1 VRADVSRAA
10 LVAIATLS
18 SFALA
23 GCGKKAPGE
32 VAAVI
37 DAQRETAIKVAE
49 NAAKACP
56 AAKDRAPFAKN
67 PSAAALPPP
76 NPAKGTSLDTEPKI
90 VDVFV
95 MCSWPDPRQPSGE
108 MWAGTALPSL
118 RGTSQV
124 PLITVTMPEDMVE
137 DTCSKKPHDCAQV
150 VTPSR
155 FAKAQ
160 KSADF
165 RIVRPTSDGGE
176 AEVRIIIAID

>member
-1 VRADVSRAA
+1 V
-10 LVAIATLS
+10 
-18 SFALA
+18 
-23 GCGKKAPGE
+23 
-32 VAAVI
+32 
-37 DAQRETAIKVAE
+37 
-49 NAAKACP
+49 CP

-67 PSAAALPPP
+67 PSGAALPPP

-95 MCSWPDPRQPSGE
+95 MCSWPDPRSPGSD
-108 MWAGTALPSL
+108 MWAGTGLPAL

-124 PLITVTMPEDMVE
+124 PLITVTMPEDIVE
-137 DTCSKKPHDCAQV
+137 NTCAKKPHDCVQV
-150 VTPSR
+150 ITPSR